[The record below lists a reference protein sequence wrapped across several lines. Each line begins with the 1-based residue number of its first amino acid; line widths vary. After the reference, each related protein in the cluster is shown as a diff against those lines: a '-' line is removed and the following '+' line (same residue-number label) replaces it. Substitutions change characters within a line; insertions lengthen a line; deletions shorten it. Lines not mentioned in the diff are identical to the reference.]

1 MSHTHFPPSNTFHH
15 RVRSFFAIDEREP
28 VVAYCQ
34 TAVGKIALCVAA
46 GLALQLVTLVVQ
58 PDHRWWQVVAIILAA
73 AGMAYLPK
81 HRSAILF
88 AGTTFHSVTSLPP
101 TVNAHVALAT
111 FMIFAWGTLVLVRR
125 NKSHVYARRPVIALI
140 FVIVG
145 MFLISRLLPTG
156 LLRSGVL
163 ALMWLINT
171 YIWFIAYAIVDQR
184 SRHVSSDMFQLGTM
198 QPFWGAT
205 TTPFGKGA
213 AFLRK
218 TLSHTPRDLAITQ
231 IKGIKLLVWA
241 NILLGLKLFLLWL
254 TAEMLNLPP
263 VEQAMTAYLRAEPY
277 PILIGW
283 AGIIAETVDFTLWL
297 AVCGH
302 AIVGTARLAGFRLPR
317 NMCRP
322 LEARTLAEFW
332 NCYNFY
338 FKELMVDFF
347 YIPTF
352 LKTFRKHPRLRMFF
366 STFMAAGIGN
376 FLYHFLQGIFLFE
389 EIGFQSA
396 LDRFHASYLFYCT
409 VLAVAIGISQLR
421 ANAGYEPSA
430 TLVGRIKSFVVVWG
444 FVLCLQVFASEGWT
458 FSLGDRL
465 SYMISLFGISI

>member
-125 NKSHVYARRPVIALI
+125 NKNHVYARRPVITLV
-140 FVIVG
+140 FVVVG

-184 SRHVSSDMFQLGTM
+184 SRHVSSDMYRLG
-198 QPFWGAT
+198 
-205 TTPFGKGA
+205 KV
-213 AFLRK
+213 R
-218 TLSHTPRDLAITQ
+218 
-231 IKGIKLLVWA
+231 
-241 NILLGLKLFLLWL
+241 LF
-254 TAEMLNLPP
+254 
-263 VEQAMTAYLRAEPY
+263 
-277 PILIGW
+277 
-283 AGIIAETVDFTLWL
+283 
-297 AVCGH
+297 
-302 AIVGTARLAGFRLPR
+302 
-317 NMCRP
+317 
-322 LEARTLAEFW
+322 
-332 NCYNFY
+332 
-338 FKELMVDFF
+338 
-347 YIPTF
+347 
-352 LKTFRKHPRLRMFF
+352 
-366 STFMAAGIGN
+366 
-376 FLYHFLQGIFLFE
+376 
-389 EIGFQSA
+389 
-396 LDRFHASYLFYCT
+396 
-409 VLAVAIGISQLR
+409 
-421 ANAGYEPSA
+421 
-430 TLVGRIKSFVVVWG
+430 
-444 FVLCLQVFASEGWT
+444 
-458 FSLGDRL
+458 
-465 SYMISLFGISI
+465 